1 MLLLYQLVAEEKGI
15 SSSDIGGTIQN
26 DVLKEY
32 IARGTYIYPPA
43 QSLRLITDIFTYCR
57 AEIPKWNTISI
68 SGYHMAEAGATPVQ
82 EIAFTLANG
91 IEYVRA
97 AVDSGQDVDDFA
109 PRLAFFFVSRTSIIE
124 EVAKFPLLQEPSPR
138 PSPSTEHHPSAR
150 DTHPTDQPSP
160 SHNEFRGAC
169 SHALVGGSGGASQGL
184 LCHFSPCHH

>member
-1 MLLLYQLVAEEKGI
+1 MRVLFDGIPLDQVTTSMTINSPAAILLLLYQLVAEEKGI

-82 EIAFTLANG
+82 LRVWPSSSSLA
-91 IEYVRA
+91 RR
-97 AVDSGQDVDDFA
+97 S
-109 PRLAFFFVSRTSIIE
+109 SR
-124 EVAKFPLLQEPSPR
+124 K
-138 PSPSTEHHPSAR
+138 
-150 DTHPTDQPSP
+150 
-160 SHNEFRGAC
+160 
-169 SHALVGGSGGASQGL
+169 
-184 LCHFSPCHH
+184 